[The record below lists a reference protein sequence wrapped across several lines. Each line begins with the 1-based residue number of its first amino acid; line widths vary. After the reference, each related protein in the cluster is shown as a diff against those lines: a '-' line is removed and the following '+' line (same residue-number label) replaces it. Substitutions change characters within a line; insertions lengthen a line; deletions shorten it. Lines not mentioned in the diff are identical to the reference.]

1 VTSAPGSKPPPG
13 ESRPFLG
20 ASVVFLLHRLN
31 SSMLKDHDMA
41 LHEKVLVQA
50 RPGGVKQHRAGSIL
64 PLPAPF
70 PLLPL

>member
-1 VTSAPGSKPPPG
+1 
-13 ESRPFLG
+13 
-20 ASVVFLLHRLN
+20 VFLLHRLN